1 MLLEFLAVSLAA
13 SQPEVHPDNYA
24 TSRMEAQAVLG
35 ELRYQHG
42 DLTGAYETFHDSLEA
57 STGQKAPQAHVVA
70 HDLYRTA
77 ELAIRRGDLG
87 KGKRNLEI
95 LVSRYPDT
103 DWADKAERL
112 LAALERGERGAEDDV
127 SVAPLGEA
135 TPEGR
140 LRRLQAALRGGAW
153 NDALGWSD
161 DFLQR
166 HPDHKSADEVRL
178 ARAVLRLREKDA
190 AGALSDLR
198 TKDPALRG
206 RAAYL
211 AGAALLEA
219 NRAQDVLRAVPAADP
234 SKTWDRWLSLAQ
246 VWRGAALE
254 RLGRAAEAELAYARV
269 AAMQESSPA
278 RSYAIAGLAA
288 FRDRAGRLDEAA
300 ALLRRAGAEAARFG
314 QDELAAMCRLS
325 EAHVLYRQRRLDDA
339 ADAYGAFALSHP
351 RHPQRTSALFHRGL
365 ALKKLGRPREALKA
379 FSALVK
385 LHSDSVYA
393 RDAHLQLGQIYA
405 AEGDSEKAE
414 EHYGALGGAEALLL
428 SAQVHYNAKR
438 WTEALALY
446 WRYLETQTAGK
457 RHEEVADLVLA
468 ASLASGEGVDKALE
482 KFGSRPVAA
491 QLRWTLGRRAFSGGD
506 AKGAEEHLTRLLA
519 DFPRTPHRTEAR
531 LMLAETM
538 MKLSRPIEAAS
549 LYREFL
555 AAAPKH
561 KEARRSRFRLGA
573 ALHEA
578 GRHREA
584 ADAFLRVGGKDEMA
598 ADAALN
604 HALAVSKAGD
614 KKGVLASYESFLR
627 LFPKHS
633 KAPGIWFE
641 VAELRESLGRTAQAI
656 EAYGKAPLSRRAEA
670 LFAAGRCQEKLGKK
684 DSAMK
689 TYARLRD
696 LRPENDLHRLGG
708 LLRLGLMQEL
718 DAPLKAMRLYG
729 EVMKH
734 SPRSSANFETARK
747 RLGEMTRDGSLV
759 TK

>member
-13 SQPEVHPDNYA
+13 AEPEVHPDNYA

-42 DLTGAYETFHDSLEA
+42 DLSGADATFHDSLDS
-57 STGQKAPQAHVVA
+57 STGQNTPQAHVVA

-95 LVSRYPDT
+95 LVSRYPET
-103 DWADKAERL
+103 DWAEKAERL
-112 LAALERGERGAEDDV
+112 LAALERGERGAEDEASV
-127 SVAPLGEA
+127 SPLGEA

-140 LRRLQAALRGGAW
+140 LRRLQAALRAGSYE
-153 NDALGWSD
+153 DALGWCD
-161 DFLQR
+161 DFLER
-166 HPDHKSADEVRL
+166 HPDHKSSDEVRL
-178 ARAVLRLREKDA
+178 ARAVLRLRDKDS
-190 AGALSDLR
+190 AGALNDLR

-211 AGAALLEA
+211 AGVALLEG

-254 RLGRAAEAELAYARV
+254 RLGRPAEAELAYARV
-269 AAMQESSPA
+269 AALQEASPA

-300 ALLRRAGAEAARFG
+300 ALLRRAAAEAARFG
-314 QDELAAMCRLS
+314 QEELSAMCRLS

-339 ADAYGAFALSHP
+339 ADAYGSFALSRP
-351 RHPQRTSALFHRGL
+351 RHPQRTSALFYQGL
-365 ALKKLGRPREALKA
+365 SLKKLGREREALKA

-385 LHSDSVYA
+385 LHPESVYA

-405 AEGDSEKAE
+405 AGGDSQKAE
-414 EHYGALGGAEALLL
+414 EHYRALGGAEALLL

-438 WTEALALY
+438 WSEALALY
-446 WRYLETQTAGK
+446 WRYLETDADAK
-457 RHEEVADLVLA
+457 KHDEIADLILT
-468 ASLASGEGVDKALE
+468 ASLASGEGVEKALD

-491 QLRWTLGRRAFSGGD
+491 QLRWTLGRKAFSGGD
-506 AKGAEEHLTRLLA
+506 AKGAAEHLSRLLA
-519 DFPRTPHRTEAR
+519 DFPRTPHKTEAR
-531 LMLAETM
+531 LLLAETL
-538 MKLSRPIEAAS
+538 MKLGRPGEASA

-561 KEARRSRFRLGA
+561 KEARRARFRLGA
-573 ALHEA
+573 ALHES

-584 ADAFLRVGGKDEMA
+584 ADAFLKVGGKDEMA

-604 HALAVSKAGD
+604 HALAVAKAGD
-614 KKGVLASYESFLR
+614 KKGVLASYEAFLR
-627 LFPKHS
+627 VFPKHS
-633 KAPGIWFE
+633 KVPGIWFE
-641 VAELRESLGRTAQAI
+641 VAELREAAGRPAEAI
-656 EAYGKAPLSRRAEA
+656 EAYAKAPPPRRAEA
-670 LFAAGRCQEKLGKK
+670 LFATGRCQEKLGKK
-684 DSAMK
+684 ASAMK
-689 TYARLRD
+689 TYARLQE
-696 LRPENDLHRLGG
+696 LRPENDLHRING
-708 LLRLGLMQEL
+708 LLRLGLMTEL
-718 DAPLKAMRLYG
+718 DAPLKAMRLYAD
-729 EVMKH
+729 VMKNA
-734 SPRSSANFETARK
+734 PRSSPSFETARR
-747 RLGEMTRDGSLV
+747 RLQELTNDGSLLA
-759 TK
+759 K